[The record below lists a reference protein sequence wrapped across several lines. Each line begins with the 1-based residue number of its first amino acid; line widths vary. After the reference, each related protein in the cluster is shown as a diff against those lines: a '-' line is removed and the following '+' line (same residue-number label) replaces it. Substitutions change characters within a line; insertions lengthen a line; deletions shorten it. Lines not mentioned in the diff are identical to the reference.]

1 MKNKEFATI
10 VMIPGGPGLSAQTM
24 RKLSS
29 LETHFNLVFYDPPGT
44 GGRPEP
50 KQNDYRCMIED
61 LSNVTADL
69 SGPIILCGHSFG
81 GIVAADLFLREK
93 SRFVALIC
101 LSTPFSS
108 AAFKSAS
115 QQYEK
120 FQTTELTEAT
130 MQFESKPSNDSFRNW
145 LSCYGDLYFSEKNK
159 TAGKDLLL
167 NDQVSV
173 SAFQTARADA
183 LLAEPLLAKLKQDS
197 RPKYFLSGLEDKLI
211 LPNVAKNESELGG
224 FEFFG
229 IPQSSH
235 FLQFERP
242 DEIYKIIKNLNF
254 KQMEG

>member
-1 MKNKEFATI
+1 MNNKDTATI
-10 VMIPGGPGLSAQTM
+10 IMIPGGPGLSAQTM
-24 RKLSS
+24 RQLSI
-29 LETHFNLVFYDPPGT
+29 LESQFNVFFYDPPGT

-50 KQNDYRCMIED
+50 KQNDYGCIIED
-61 LSNVTADL
+61 LSTIT
-69 SGPIILCGHSFG
+69 SKIPGPVILCGHSFG

-108 AAFKSAS
+108 AAFKSAR

-120 FQTTELTEAT
+120 FQSKVLTQAK
-130 MQFESKPSNDSFRNW
+130 MQFEAQPSNDSFRNW
-145 LSCYGDLYFSEKNK
+145 LSCYGDLYFTEKNQ

-173 SAFQTARADA
+173 SAFQTARADVLFA
-183 LLAEPLLAKLKQDS
+183 ESLLVKLKQDS

-211 LPNVAKNESELGG
+211 LPDVSRTESELGG

-229 IPQSSH
+229 ISQSSH

-242 DEIYKIIKNLNF
+242 DEIYKIIENLNF
-254 KQMEG
+254 KKMEG